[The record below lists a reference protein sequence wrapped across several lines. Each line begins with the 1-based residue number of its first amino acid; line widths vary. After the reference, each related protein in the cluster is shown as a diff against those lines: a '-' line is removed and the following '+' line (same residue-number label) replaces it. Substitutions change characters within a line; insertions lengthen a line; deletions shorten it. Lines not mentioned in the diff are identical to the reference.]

1 MSDPQSPNTPAPPAQ
16 PLFDLSGMSTED
28 ARSYIFSLATHLK
41 KTEADLKSCEVDL
54 LLWTGRLELATSK
67 GTPELQVQASSRV
80 EELKGKKLSLEMEVW
95 EFREGISKLKKDL
108 MVLPS
113 TQRTVNPQA
122 LQEQLEQIIGG
133 HDAVTPAVK
142 KWEADEALEQ
152 LKKKLESR

>member
-1 MSDPQSPNTPAPPAQ
+1 
-16 PLFDLSGMSTED
+16 
-28 ARSYIFSLATHLK
+28 
-41 KTEADLKSCEVDL
+41 
-54 LLWTGRLELATSK
+54 
-67 GTPELQVQASSRV
+67 
-80 EELKGKKLSLEMEVW
+80 MEVW

-152 LKKKLESR
+152 LKKKMESR

>member
-1 MSDPQSPNTPAPPAQ
+1 MNDPQSPNTPDPPAQ

-28 ARSYIFSLATHLK
+28 AKSYILSLATHLK
-41 KTEADLKSCEVDL
+41 KSEADLESCEEDL

-67 GTPELQVQASSRV
+67 GMPELQAQASSRV
-80 EELKGKKLSLEMEVW
+80 EELKRKKLSFEMEVW
-95 EFREGISKLKKDL
+95 EFREGVSKLKKDL

-122 LQEQLEQIIGG
+122 LQEQLGQIIGG
-133 HDAVTPAVK
+133 HDNVTPEVK
-142 KWEADEALEQ
+142 KWEADEALAQ